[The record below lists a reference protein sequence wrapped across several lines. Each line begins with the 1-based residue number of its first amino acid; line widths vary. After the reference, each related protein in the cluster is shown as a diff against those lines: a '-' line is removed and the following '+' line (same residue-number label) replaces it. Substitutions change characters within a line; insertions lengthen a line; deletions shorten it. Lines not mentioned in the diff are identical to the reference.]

1 MTVRAGIVK
10 GHQSGEQYAAQ
21 AMLRWFAIGASV
33 WLLAGMATMIFANG
47 LRFEQYVFLT
57 QDAPVAAFLIGFLSL
72 LKGRRRHRRRHG
84 HRLGGPSLADVR
96 LFPVT

>member
-72 LKGRRRHRRRHG
+72 LKGRLAIPDRRPR
-84 HRLGGPSLADVR
+84 
-96 LFPVT
+96 